1 MSADIIDVSL
11 CPGCKSLTTMRRIKD
26 DKYFCRLCKE
36 QFRQY
41 KNGKLIYIPLRVS
54 DLIEQPTEKLKFEFE
69 PDSSDVTLGDIIFEP
84 EFDED

>member
-1 MSADIIDVSL
+1 
-11 CPGCKSLTTMRRIKD
+11 MRRIKD

-54 DLIEQPTEKLKFEFE
+54 DLIEQTTEKLKFEFE
-69 PDSSDVTLGDIIFEP
+69 PDSSDVNLGDIIFEP